1 MVYESETGSL
11 ISVNRKTF
19 EYNVQYMDQYTR
31 TYMPSRSF
39 TRDKTYSI
47 INASKVQI
55 TLKKAL
61 RLRIV
66 YTVSFYLLIYFA
78 KIC

>member
-1 MVYESETGSL
+1 
-11 ISVNRKTF
+11 
-19 EYNVQYMDQYTR
+19 
-31 TYMPSRSF
+31 MPSRSF